1 MAVWQDCGR
10 RMQKMLLEEYD
21 GIHLIKFL
29 KDKLDRDDFLEAL
42 LVLRSLWLR
51 RNEYVF
57 QGIFTSP
64 SQVIMKARA
73 LAAVCANSN
82 QDEHIDSMAEG
93 GRLKLN
99 RDAAL
104 NSRSKKMGIGIVVQ
118 NKYGEFVAALAKV
131 LPLVDNP
138 TAAEAIAAW
147 HVVSMCVNCRFQQI
161 VLEGDSMVVVL
172 ALNQTMASWSSY
184 GKLIEDTKEK
194 VC

>member
-1 MAVWQDCGR
+1 
-10 RMQKMLLEEYD
+10 
-21 GIHLIKFL
+21 
-29 KDKLDRDDFLEAL
+29 
-42 LVLRSLWLR
+42 
-51 RNEYVF
+51 
-57 QGIFTSP
+57 
-64 SQVIMKARA
+64 MKARA

-82 QDEHIDSMAEG
+82 QDEHIDSMAEVTTPSKWRAPEG
-93 GRLKLN
+93 GWLKLN
-99 RDAAL
+99 RDATL

-131 LPLVDNP
+131 LPLVDDP

-147 HVVSMCVNCRFQQI
+147 HVVSMCVNCGFQQI

-184 GKLIEDTKEK
+184 GQLIEDTKEK